1 VKAVNL
7 LPQKHRPAAPT
18 GARRGSAYVLLGA
31 LGLVLFALVGFVLTG
46 NSINS
51 AKEQVA
57 IAEKETQE
65 AQAKTRALQPYG
77 DFSSVAQ
84 MRLASVKTQAQG
96 RIDWE
101 RLVRELAHLMPEG
114 SWLTSADAAADPSLA
129 EGGATD
135 GVTGPVVQLTGC
147 AKDQRA
153 VADTL
158 VRLRR
163 VTGTTDVTLKDS
175 VQGEET
181 SGSSDSAA
189 SGAEN
194 CGTTGG
200 KPNYTWQASL
210 TFDPAQAAAAETGAD
225 GGDKTVPARLGGG
238 S

>member
-1 VKAVNL
+1 MRAVNL

-18 GARRGSAYVLLGA
+18 GGRRGSAYVLIGA
-31 LGLVLFALVGFVLTG
+31 LAVVLVALVGYVLTG

-84 MRLASVKTQAQG
+84 GRLASVKTQAQG

-101 RLVRELAHLMPEG
+101 RLVRELAHLLPEG
-114 SWLTSADAAADPSLA
+114 SWLTTTDAAADPSLA
-129 EGGATD
+129 EGVKQGDA
-135 GVTGPVVQLTGC
+135 TGPVVQLTGC
-147 AKDQRA
+147 AKDQPI

-158 VRLRR
+158 LRLRR
-163 VTGTTDVTLKDS
+163 VSGTTDVTLKES
-175 VQGEET
+175 VQGEEGT
-181 SGSSDSAA
+181 GSSDSAGGSSA
-189 SGAEN
+189 QD

-200 KPNYTWQASL
+200 KPNYTWQATL
-210 TFDPAQAAAAETGAD
+210 TFDPAQAAAADT
-225 GGDKTVPARLGGG
+225 GDKTVPTRLGGG